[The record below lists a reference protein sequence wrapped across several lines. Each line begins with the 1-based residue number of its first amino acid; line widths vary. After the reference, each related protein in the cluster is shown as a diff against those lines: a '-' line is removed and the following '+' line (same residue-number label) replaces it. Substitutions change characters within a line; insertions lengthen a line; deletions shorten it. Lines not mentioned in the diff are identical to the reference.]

1 MAKVDIHNSKEK
13 LESWLNKIKNSDRIC
28 EENKDAIL
36 RFRKHL
42 ILKGLSLPRIENI
55 VYAMYRL
62 ALLFDK
68 SFEKASKK
76 DIEKV
81 VEHIERNNWAWR
93 TKAEFKV
100 TLKMFFRWLR
110 QTEDYPEEVRW
121 IVVKKKNNHRLPEEI
136 LTEEEVRR
144 LAGAAENLRD
154 RAFVLTLYESGCRIG
169 EFLPLKIKNVQFDQY
184 GAVLL
189 VNGKTGWRRVRIIAS
204 CPALS
209 SWLQIH
215 PFKDDPEAFVWI
227 VIGTR
232 NNHELMGYQAVVRML
247 RKLAKKAGVNKRVNP
262 HSFRHARAT
271 HLASLLTE
279 AQMKEHFGWV
289 QASDMASVYVHLS
302 GRDVDQALLK
312 LHGLAKE
319 RPREETMRL
328 QTCPRCGEANDPIA
342 KFCLRCGSQ
351 LNIKILKE
359 LEKKRAEKDEIVAKV
374 LEELAKDEKVAKLIC
389 ETIERLKLENAF
401 RNV

>member
-1 MAKVDIHNSKEK
+1 MAGADIHKNRAK
-13 LESWLNKIKNSDRIC
+13 LNLWLDKIKKSGKVC
-28 EENKDAIL
+28 EKNKKIIL
-36 RFRKHL
+36 DFKKHL
-42 ILKGLSLPRIENI
+42 QFKGLSISTVESQ
-55 VYAMYRL
+55 VYAVYKL
-62 ALLFDK
+62 ALILGKNFEEVSRQDLERALEK
-68 SFEKASKK
+68 IESFG
-76 DIEKV
+76 
-81 VEHIERNNWAWR
+81 WAER
-93 TKAEFKV
+93 TKAEFKS
-100 TLKMFFRWLR
+100 LIKRFFRWLR
-110 QTEDYPEEVRW
+110 KSDEYPEEVKW
-121 IVVKKKNNHRLPEEI
+121 IKVNKKNRHRLPEEI

-144 LAGAAENLRD
+144 LAEAAENPRD

-169 EFLPLKIKNVQFDQY
+169 EFLPLRIKNVQFDQY

-204 CPALS
+204 CPTLFN
-209 SWLQIH
+209 WLQIH
-215 PFKDDPEAFVWI
+215 PFKDDPEAFLWI

-232 NNHELMGYQAVVRML
+232 NNHKLMSYQAVVRML
-247 RKLAKKAGVNKRVNP
+247 RKLAKKAGVKKRVNP

-342 KFCLRCGSQ
+342 KFCLRCGSP
-351 LNIKILKE
+351 LNIKVLKE
-359 LEKKRAEKDEIVAKV
+359 LERKQAEKDEIVAKV

-389 ETIERLKLENAF
+389 ETIERLKLGNSF
-401 RNV
+401 KNV